1 MKRINKKQKR
11 SLSITNVRSG
21 SKNPITKEKD
31 LKMAT
36 MEETNKENETE
47 ICSICHGKFINKSK
61 TGSCCHEFCFKCISQ
76 WVKIKPNCP
85 LCIQNITHIH
95 YNFMPDG
102 TFKTY
107 CILALRKKLRKKGR
121 QRRDARNEQN
131 QDDIIFIAI
140 GILNLIIVHCLNAL
154 LISFRTSPL
163 P

>member
-107 CILALRKKLRKKGR
+107 CILALRKKGR